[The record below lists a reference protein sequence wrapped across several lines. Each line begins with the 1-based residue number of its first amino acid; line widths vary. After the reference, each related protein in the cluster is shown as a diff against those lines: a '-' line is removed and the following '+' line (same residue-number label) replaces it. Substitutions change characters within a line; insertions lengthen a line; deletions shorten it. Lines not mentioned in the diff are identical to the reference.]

1 MREKFSTQTREA
13 VTGGS
18 LMLSIWYGTDTLQ
31 RRSNINKHI
40 TNTKQETS
48 IKYQLIALT

>member
-18 LMLSIWYGTDTLQ
+18 LNQ
-31 RRSNINKHI
+31 K
-40 TNTKQETS
+40 KQKGGS
-48 IKYQLIALT
+48 YVLTTHP